1 MSHSDHS
8 HPHSHPHP
16 HTHSHSHSHS
26 HPHPHAHSH
35 AHEHAHGSR
44 RDFFRTVFGGALAG
58 LSILELAQYRA
69 AWAQALTPGVRTDLF
84 NIEKVA
90 EDVYFAISKPTM
102 LLNCNAAIFVNT
114 RDVVVVDA
122 HSKPSAA
129 ASLLAQIKKDVTEKP
144 VRYLVDTH
152 FHWDHSQGNAA
163 YQAAGAKV
171 VASKMTRDLMAQ
183 NTGQRLHAS
192 LDPSGHSFS
201 GQPHVPTLLAAA
213 RERLAKAPAADKA
226 VVEDQIRQ
234 LEAFATEMKNYSP
247 VLPSITFDKQYVIKD
262 KAHDIHVQFHG
273 RAHTAGDV
281 AIYCP
286 QRKVV
291 ATGDM
296 IMGFTPFLA
305 DGYPKDWPKTIQSVS
320 KLDFDFVLPGHG
332 RVQQGRQRMNNL
344 GAYIE
349 EVTQRVEDGKKAGQ
363 SVADLQRTIT
373 AASLKSLSNDYV
385 EFLLGPNAQNAMTT
399 MQTRVNTNIEHIYD
413 RLDKS

>member
-1 MSHSDHS
+1 M
-8 HPHSHPHP
+8 
-16 HTHSHSHSHS
+16 
-26 HPHPHAHSH
+26 
-35 AHEHAHGSR
+35 GS
-44 RDFFRTVFGGALAG
+44 ALAG
-58 LSILELAQYRA
+58 ASILELAQYRA
-69 AWAQALTPGVRTDLF
+69 AWAQALAPGVRTDLF

-90 EDVYFAISKPTM
+90 DDVYFAVSKPTM

-129 ASLLAQIKKDVTEKP
+129 ASLLAQIRQDITPKP

-163 YQAAGAKV
+163 YRAAGAKV
-171 VASKMTRDLMAQ
+171 VASKATRDLMAR

-201 GQPHVPTLLAAA
+201 GQPHVPTLLNAA
-213 RERLAKAPAADKA
+213 RERLGRAVSAEDKA
-226 VVEDQIRQ
+226 RAEDEIRQ
-234 LEAFATEMKNYSP
+234 LEAFAAEMKNYSP

-262 KAHDIHVQFHG
+262 KAHDILVQFHG

-281 AIYCP
+281 AIFCP

-296 IMGFTPFLA
+296 ILGFTPFMA
-305 DGYPKDWPKTIQSVS
+305 DGYPKDWPKTIDSVS
-320 KLDFDFVLPGHG
+320 KLEFDFILPGHG
-332 RVQQGRQRMNNL
+332 GVQRGRQRMNNL
-344 GAYIE
+344 RAYIE
-349 EVTQRVEDGKKAGQ
+349 EITQRVEDGKKAGQ
-363 SVADLQRTIT
+363 TVADLQKNIS
-373 AASLKSLSNDYV
+373 AASLKSLQAEGYV
-385 EFLLGPNAQNAMTT
+385 EFLLGPGAPNAMTT
-399 MQTRVNTNIEHIYD
+399 MQARVNTNIQHIYE